1 MLIFEN
7 KCIKVVELRA
17 KGYLLSSPPSNPS
30 AICPNVTQGKNAVIT
45 AASNKT
51 KYTYIVRYKLSCI
64 LQILTVKQKM

>member
-7 KCIKVVELRA
+7 KCIKVKELRVR
-17 KGYLLSSPPSNPS
+17 GYLLSSPPSNTS

-51 KYTYIVRYKLSCI
+51 RYIYS
-64 LQILTVKQKM
+64 